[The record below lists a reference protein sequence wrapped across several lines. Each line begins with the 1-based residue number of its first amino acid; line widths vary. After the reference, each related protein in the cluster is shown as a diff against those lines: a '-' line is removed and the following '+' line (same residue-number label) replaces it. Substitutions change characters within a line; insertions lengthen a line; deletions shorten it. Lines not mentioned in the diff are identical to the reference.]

1 MGFYSEKVVAHF
13 RAPKNAGIIE
23 DADGIGEIGDPSC
36 GDFMRVFIS
45 VEGNTI
51 SDVKYQIKGCPASI
65 AVASVMTELA
75 IGKDLDE
82 AILLTDEDVLRALDG
97 LPEEKIHCSVL
108 GITGLRKA
116 IQDHFMRYVGDNQ
129 RETRDIFEEEDRNV

>member
-1 MGFYSEKVVAHF
+1 MGFYSEKVIAHF
-13 RAPKNAGIIE
+13 KEPRNAGILE
-23 DADGIGEIGDPSC
+23 DADGIGEIGDPTC
-36 GDFMRVFIS
+36 GDFMRVFIK
-45 VEGNTI
+45 VEENTI
-51 SDVKYQIKGCPASI
+51 TDVKYQIRGCPASI

-82 AILLTDEDVLRALDG
+82 ALMLSDEDVLLALDG

-116 IQDHFMRYVGDNQ
+116 IQDHFMRYVSGNKG
-129 RETRDIFEEEDRNV
+129 

>member
-1 MGFYSEKVVAHF
+1 MGSYSEKVVAHF
-13 RAPKNAGIIE
+13 RAPQNAGVIE

-45 VEGNTI
+45 VKNDIITN
-51 SDVKYQIKGCPASI
+51 VKYQIKGCPASI

-75 IGKDLDE
+75 MGKDLDE
-82 AILLTDEDVLRALDG
+82 ALMLTDEDVITALDG
-97 LPEEKIHCSVL
+97 LPEEKVHCSVL

-116 IQDHFMRYVGDNQ
+116 IQDHFMRYVSGGKG
-129 RETRDIFEEEDRNV
+129 

>member
-13 RAPKNAGIIE
+13 KEPKNAGIIE

-51 SDVKYQIKGCPASI
+51 TDVKYQIRGCPASI

-82 AILLTDEDVLRALDG
+82 AIMLTDDDVLLALDG
-97 LPEEKIHCSVL
+97 LPEEKVHCSVL
-108 GITGLRKA
+108 GVTGLRKA
-116 IQDHFMRYVGDNQ
+116 IQDHFMRCVSGNKG
-129 RETRDIFEEEDRNV
+129 

>member
-1 MGFYSEKVVAHF
+1 MSFYSEKVVAHF
-13 RAPKNAGIIE
+13 RAPKNAGFIE
-23 DADGIGEIGDPSC
+23 DADGVGEIGDPSC

-45 VEGNTI
+45 VKGDTI
-51 SDVKYQIKGCPASI
+51 TDVKYQIKGCPASI

-82 AILLTDEDVLRALDG
+82 ALMLSDEDVLLALDG

-116 IQDHFMRYVGDNQ
+116 IQDHFMRYVSGNKG
-129 RETRDIFEEEDRNV
+129 

>member
-13 RAPKNAGIIE
+13 KEPKNAGVLE
-23 DADGIGEIGDPSC
+23 DADGIGEMGDPTC
-36 GDFMRVFIS
+36 GDFMRVFIK

-51 SDVKYQIKGCPASI
+51 TDVKYQMKGCPAWI

-75 IGKDLDE
+75 IGKDIDDALMITGD
-82 AILLTDEDVLRALDG
+82 DVLEALDG
-97 LPEEKIHCSVL
+97 LPDGKLHYSVL

-116 IQDHFMRYVGDNQ
+116 IQDHFMRHISSNS
-129 RETRDIFEEEDRNV
+129 EEEKKIR